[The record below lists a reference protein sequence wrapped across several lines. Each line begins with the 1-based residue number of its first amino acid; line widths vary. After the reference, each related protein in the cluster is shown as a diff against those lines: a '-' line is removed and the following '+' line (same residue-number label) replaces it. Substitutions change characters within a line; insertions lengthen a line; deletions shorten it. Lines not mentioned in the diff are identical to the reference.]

1 LSIARSLP
9 ASVGNAVSDIVPCPG
24 NSSSVMGAD
33 NVSMCLCNVGYA
45 ALACSQNIPSNASTC
60 QPVCT
65 ACEPGKYKAVVSNV
79 VACSECSAN
88 TYSSSTSSC
97 AACPESTESAPGST
111 DVSSCLPSCE
121 PGYTGPAGSC
131 TACDVGKYKNSS
143 GSSPCTTCPPGHVA
157 WYGESSCT
165 TCVPGTYA
173 SISSCDWCRYGKYS
187 TTFAPLSEG
196 ACQYCDD
203 GLYSWISRPEY
214 GFDIC
219 LQCPQRSG
227 YAHSV

>member
-1 LSIARSLP
+1 VAQYIRIVVHAGSSFRAGVLTSQLELTA
-9 ASVGNAVSDIVPCPG
+9 AS
-24 NSSSVMGAD
+24 NSSM
-33 NVSMCLCNVGYA
+33 
-45 ALACSQNIPSNASTC
+45 C

-65 ACEPGKYKAVVSNV
+65 ACESGKYKAVVSNV

-97 AACPESTESAPGST
+97 AACPESTESPPGST

-157 WYGESSCT
+157 WDGESGCT
-165 TCVPGTYA
+165 MCVPGKYA
-173 SISSCDWCRYGKYS
+173 SSSGHSCS
-187 TTFAPLSEG
+187 
-196 ACQYCDD
+196 YCDT
-203 GLYSWISRPEY
+203 GNQELEAR
-214 GFDIC
+214 F
-219 LQCPQRSG
+219 QTT
-227 YAHSV
+227 